1 MTINWISG
9 CTNDNLIINGRNY
22 SDYNDKDKIILRQL
36 ILNWLV
42 QKEDIISTKDI
53 IRFILEMA
61 GKYECSDEPCECCG
75 DFIESYE
82 IIL

>member
-1 MTINWISG
+1 MKINWIRG

-22 SDYNDKDKIILRQL
+22 SDYNYKDKIILRQL

-42 QKEDIISTKDI
+42 QKEDIIPTKNI
-53 IRFILEMA
+53 IELILVMA

-75 DFIESYE
+75 DFIESHEME
-82 IIL
+82 I